1 MKKCGILLLA
11 CCVFVFGAAVNAAD
25 MTGGEKLYKSCA
37 GCHGKD
43 GQTMALG
50 VGKALKGQP
59 ANVILDKLN
68 GYADGTYGGS
78 KKKIMTNIIKR
89 MSQEDRVKV
98 SEYIS
103 TFK

>member
-1 MKKCGILLLA
+1 MKKLGILLVVLS
-11 CCVFVFGAAVNAAD
+11 CLVFVGSVGAAD
-25 MTGGEKLYKSCA
+25 MTGGEKLYKQSA
-37 GCHGKD
+37 GCHGKN

-50 VGKALKGQP
+50 TSAVLKGQA
-59 ANVILDKLN
+59 ANMILEKLN

-78 KKKIMTNIIKR
+78 KKRIMTNIVKR
-89 MSQEDRVKV
+89 MSEEDRVKV